1 MSSVPR
7 VTKSRSRRA
16 GALVASGATL
26 LAVSVVGFAPNTA
39 VASSH
44 REAPLTAGDPLA
56 DNTDVYMFVS
66 PDKPDTVTMIADWIP
81 FEEPNGGPNF
91 YPFGT
96 GAGGYFYDIN
106 IDSNGDGKPDI
117 VYRWTF
123 STQDNRGKDTF
134 LYNNGPVTSLDDPHL
149 LFRQTYNLT
158 VSKDGGKTF
167 PDTIVANAK
176 VAPSNVGPGSMPNY
190 DKDLFRPAIT
200 PVTGP
205 GGGQSYAGQAD
216 DPFFL
221 DLRVFDLLYGGNLKE
236 VGQDTLA
243 GYNVNT
249 VALQL
254 PKSAVALN
262 GDSGRNPVVGV
273 WSTTSRQSADLATG
287 KSSGGPM
294 VQVSR
299 LGQPLVN
306 ELIVPTGLKDAF
318 NNLTPDKD
326 ATVQP
331 VVDRVFDPEV
341 PKLVETI
348 YKLPAPKAPRNDIA
362 EIFLTGVTTK
372 LDGGGFF
379 KSPGSKAPIA
389 KDLNSQLLNADS
401 ADPKKFQPSEMTR
414 LNMSIPPTANP
425 QRLGVAAND
434 LAGFPNGRR
443 LTDDVVDIELAAL
456 GGFFVPGQSQQSDAL
471 TKAGF
476 DGVNA
481 NNKPFNTSFPYVAS
495 PNNQAVNQGAKASS
509 SGMQM
514 PAGGVET
521 GVGGGSGASTLPL
534 VSGAAAVLL
543 LGAGGASL
551 YSGRRRRAGAAEGS
565 TSE

>member
-1 MSSVPR
+1 
-7 VTKSRSRRA
+7 
-16 GALVASGATL
+16 
-26 LAVSVVGFAPNTA
+26 
-39 VASSH
+39 
-44 REAPLTAGDPLA
+44 
-56 DNTDVYMFVS
+56 
-66 PDKPDTVTMIADWIP
+66 
-81 FEEPNGGPNF
+81 
-91 YPFGT
+91 
-96 GAGGYFYDIN
+96 
-106 IDSNGDGKPDI
+106 
-117 VYRWTF
+117 
-123 STQDNRGKDTF
+123 
-134 LYNNGPVTSLDDPHL
+134 
-149 LFRQTYNLT
+149 
-158 VSKDGGKTF
+158 
-167 PDTIVANAK
+167 
-176 VAPSNVGPGSMPNY
+176 
-190 DKDLFRPAIT
+190 
-200 PVTGP
+200 
-205 GGGQSYAGQAD
+205 
-216 DPFFL
+216 
-221 DLRVFDLLYGGNLKE
+221 
-236 VGQDTLA
+236 
-243 GYNVNT
+243 
-249 VALQL
+249 
-254 PKSAVALN
+254 
-262 GDSGRNPVVGV
+262 
-273 WSTTSRQSADLATG
+273 
-287 KSSGGPM
+287 
-294 VQVSR
+294 
-299 LGQPLVN
+299 
-306 ELIVPTGLKDAF
+306 
-318 NNLTPDKD
+318 
-326 ATVQP
+326 

-372 LDGGGFF
+372 LDGAGFF

-476 DGVNA
+476 DGVNT

-495 PNNQAVNQGAKASS
+495 PNNQAVNQGAKAS
-509 SGMQM
+509 GMRM

-521 GVGGGSGASTLPL
+521 GAGGGSGASTLPL